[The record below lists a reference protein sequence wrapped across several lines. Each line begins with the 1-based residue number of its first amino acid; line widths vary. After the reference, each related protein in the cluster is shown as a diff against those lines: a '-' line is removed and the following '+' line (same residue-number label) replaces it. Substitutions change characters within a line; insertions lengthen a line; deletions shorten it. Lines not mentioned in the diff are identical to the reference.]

1 VNDLITK
8 LATLLSPA
16 TLQFDLAA
24 ALVALVA
31 LLFSIITFVHQ
42 RRISIETLR
51 NHRDNDIIVWLN
63 HTIDVLVGVEFFLRD
78 SIRPSQ
84 QLQFGSKRD
93 DFLARLSAS
102 IDKGRLYF
110 PSFTLDVI
118 SPEKP
123 KPEKPKPHDH
133 DRDILNKLVR
143 VYDLIK
149 VLEPQN
155 ASAIDSA
162 RLRLLLE
169 KRAFMAD
176 ARAEVQPQRRR
187 DFLK

>member
-1 VNDLITK
+1 VSDLIAR
-8 LATLLSPA
+8 LATFLSPA

-31 LLFSIITFVHQ
+31 LLFSIVTFVQQ
-42 RRISIETLR
+42 RRISLETLR
-51 NHRDNDIIVWLN
+51 IQRDNDVIGWLN
-63 HTIDVLVGVEFFLRD
+63 QTIEILVGIEFFLRD
-78 SIRPSQ
+78 TSRPSQ

-93 DFLARLSAS
+93 EFLARLSAT

-110 PSFTLDVI
+110 PSFTLDVVP
-118 SPEKP
+118 PEKP
-123 KPEKPKPHDH
+123 KASDH
-133 DRDILNKLVR
+133 ERDILNKLVR
-143 VYDLIK
+143 VYDVIK
-149 VLEPQN
+149 GLEPQD
-155 ASAIDSA
+155 ASAIETA
-162 RLRLLLE
+162 RMRLLLE

>member
-1 VNDLITK
+1 MSDLITR

-31 LLFSIITFVHQ
+31 LLFSIVTFLHQ

-51 NHRDNDIIVWLN
+51 NHRDNDIIVWLYQ
-63 HTIDVLVGVEFFLRD
+63 TIDVLVGIEFFLRD
-78 SIRPSQ
+78 SARPSQ
-84 QLQFGSKRD
+84 QLQFASKRD
-93 DFLARLSAS
+93 DFLARLSAG

-110 PSFTLDVI
+110 PSFTLDVV
-118 SPEKP
+118 P
-123 KPEKPKPHDH
+123 PEKPKPHDH
-133 DRDILNKLVR
+133 ERDILNKLVR
-143 VYDLIK
+143 IYDLIK
-149 VLEPQN
+149 ALEAQG
-155 ASAIDSA
+155 ASAIESA

-187 DFLK
+187 DFLR

>member
-1 VNDLITK
+1 VSDLVSK
-8 LATLLSPA
+8 LAAYLSPA

-31 LLFSIITFVHQ
+31 LLFSIVTFVHQ

-51 NHRDNDIIVWLN
+51 NHRDNDIIGWLN
-63 HTIDVLVGVEFFLRD
+63 QTIELLVGIEFFLRD
-78 SIRPSQ
+78 TSRPSQ
-84 QLQFGSKRD
+84 QLQFASKRD
-93 DFLARLSAS
+93 EFLARLSAT

-110 PSFTLDVI
+110 PSFTLDVVA
-118 SPEKP
+118 PEKP
-123 KPEKPKPHDH
+123 AEKDH
-133 DRDILNKLVR
+133 ERDILNKLVR

-149 VLEPQN
+149 ALEPQN
-155 ASAIDSA
+155 ASAIETA
-162 RLRLLLE
+162 RMRLLLE

-176 ARAEVQPQRRR
+176 ARVEVQPQRRR

>member
-1 VNDLITK
+1 MSELISK
-8 LATLLSPA
+8 LATYLSPA

-31 LLFSIITFVHQ
+31 LVFSAVTFYQQ

-51 NHRDNDIIVWLN
+51 IQRDNDVIHWMN
-63 HTIDVLVGVEFFLRD
+63 RTIDVLVGIEFFLRD
-78 SIRPSQ
+78 AGRYAQ
-84 QLQFGSKRD
+84 QQQFTIKRD
-93 DFLARLSAS
+93 EFLAQLSAA

-118 SPEKP
+118 APEKP
-123 KPEKPKPHDH
+123 PARDH

-143 VYDLIK
+143 TYDLIK
-149 VLEPQN
+149 FLEPQ
-155 ASAIDSA
+155 SAAAVDAA

-187 DFLK
+187 DLLN

>member
-1 VNDLITK
+1 MSDFITK
-8 LATLLSPA
+8 LANLLAPA
-16 TLQFDLAA
+16 ALQFDLAA

-31 LLFSIITFVHQ
+31 LLFSIVTFTHQ

-63 HTIDVLVGVEFFLRD
+63 HMIDVLVGIEFFLRD
-78 SIRPSQ
+78 SARPSQ
-84 QLQFGSKRD
+84 QLQFASKRD
-93 DFLARLSAS
+93 EFLARLSAG

-110 PSFTLDVI
+110 PSFTLDVV
-118 SPEKP
+118 P
-123 KPEKPKPHDH
+123 PEKPKPHDH

-143 VYDLIK
+143 IYDLIK
-149 VLEPQN
+149 ALEAQG
-155 ASAIDSA
+155 ASAIEAA

>member
-1 VNDLITK
+1 VNDLISK
-8 LATLLSPA
+8 LAASLAPA
-16 TLQFDLAA
+16 SLQFDLAA

-31 LLFSIITFVHQ
+31 LLFSIVTFLHQ

-51 NHRDNDIIVWLN
+51 NHRDNDIIGWMN
-63 HTIDVLVGVEFFLRD
+63 HTIEVLVGVEFFLRD
-78 SIRPSQ
+78 TSRPSQ

-93 DFLARLSAS
+93 EFLARLSAA

-118 SPEKP
+118 AQEKP
-123 KPEKPKPHDH
+123 KQSTD
-133 DRDILNKLVR
+133 DGDILNKLVR

-149 VLEPQN
+149 DLDPQN
-155 ASAIDSA
+155 ASAIEAA
-162 RLRLLLE
+162 RTRLLLD